1 MLKRLTVDSSVIVSS
16 LLENEPRHKE
26 ALKIWNSVLS
36 GKNVAII
43 PYSVFVEV
51 VAAVRRRTGS
61 EELAREVG
69 KELLEI
75 ETLFFVDLDGKSA
88 RDAAELAVKTGVRG
102 MDALVLQV
110 AQDFGTEL
118 MSFDEEMMTKARGHF
133 NG

>member
-1 MLKRLTVDSSVIVSS
+1 VDSSIIVSS

-26 ALKIWNSVLS
+26 ALKIWDAVLA

-69 KELLEI
+69 KQLLEI
-75 ETLFFVDLDGKSA
+75 EAFFFVGLDDKSA
-88 RDAAELAVKTGVRG
+88 QDTAEIAVKTGVRG

-110 AQDFGTEL
+110 ARDFSTEL
-118 MSFDEEMMTKARGHF
+118 MSFDEEMIAKARGHI
-133 NG
+133 NR

>member
-1 MLKRLTVDSSVIVSS
+1 MKRLTVDSSIIVSS

-26 ALKIWNSVLS
+26 ALKIWDAVLA

-69 KELLEI
+69 KQLLEI
-75 ETLFFVDLDGKSA
+75 EAFFFVGLDDKSA
-88 RDAAELAVKTGVRG
+88 QDTAEIAVKTGVRG

-110 AQDFGTEL
+110 ARDFSTEL
-118 MSFDEEMMTKARGHF
+118 MSFDEEMIAKARGHI
-133 NG
+133 NR

>member
-1 MLKRLTVDSSVIVSS
+1 VKRLTVDSSIIVSS

-26 ALKIWNSVLS
+26 ALKIWDAVLA

-69 KELLEI
+69 KQLLEI
-75 ETLFFVDLDGKSA
+75 EAVFFVGLDDKSA
-88 RDAAELAVKTGVRG
+88 QDAAEIAVKTGVRG

-110 AQDFGTEL
+110 ARDFSTEL
-118 MSFDEEMMTKARGHF
+118 MSFDEEMIAKARGHI
-133 NG
+133 NR

>member
-1 MLKRLTVDSSVIVSS
+1 VKRLTVDSSIIVSS

-26 ALKIWNSVLS
+26 ALKIWDAVLA

-69 KELLEI
+69 KQLLEI
-75 ETLFFVDLDGKSA
+75 EAVFFVGLDDKSA
-88 RDAAELAVKTGVRG
+88 QDAAEIAVKTGVRG

-110 AQDFGTEL
+110 ARDFSTEWAL
-118 MSFDEEMMTKARGHF
+118 MKK
-133 NG
+133 

>member
-1 MLKRLTVDSSVIVSS
+1 MKRLTVDSSIIVSS

-26 ALKIWNSVLS
+26 ALKIWDAVLA

-69 KELLEI
+69 KQLLEI
-75 ETLFFVDLDGKSA
+75 EAVFFVGLDDKSA
-88 RDAAELAVKTGVRG
+88 QDAAEIAVKTGVRG

-110 AQDFGTEL
+110 ARDFSTEL
-118 MSFDEEMMTKARGHF
+118 MSFDEEMIAKARGHI
-133 NG
+133 NR